1 MRKNITLEC
10 VETGERL
17 YITSKNTRNNPE
29 RLDLKKYSPRLRRKA
44 IIKSEG
50 EVDLYDRCW

>member
-1 MRKNITLEC
+1 MRKTVTLEC

-29 RLDLKKYSPRLRRKA
+29 RLELRKYSQKLRRKA
-44 IIKSEG
+44 LFRETK
-50 EVDLYDRCW
+50 

>member
-1 MRKNITLEC
+1 MRKTVTLEC

-29 RLDLKKYSPRLRRKA
+29 RLELKKILSE
-44 IIKSEG
+44 IETKSFI
-50 EVDLYDRCW
+50 